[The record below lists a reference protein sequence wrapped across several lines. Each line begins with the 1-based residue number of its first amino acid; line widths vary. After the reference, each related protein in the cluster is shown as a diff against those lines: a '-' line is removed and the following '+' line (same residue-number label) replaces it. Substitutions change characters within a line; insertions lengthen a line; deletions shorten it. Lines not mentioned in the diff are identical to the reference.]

1 MACSLESLEIVM
13 DSIDKYCLMTGE
25 DGHRSQGKPEEAVKQ
40 IVADLIEKE
49 AFNHQP
55 GRDGYPSF
63 PNFPSSILDG
73 GLTIETFTNG

>member
-1 MACSLESLEIVM
+1 MDIGHKESQKKRL
-13 DSIDKYCLMTGE
+13 SKLL
-25 DGHRSQGKPEEAVKQ
+25 H
-40 IVADLIEKE
+40 ADLIE

-73 GLTIETFTNG
+73 LDYRDLHKWMTGLLKQWQSVYKQDIL